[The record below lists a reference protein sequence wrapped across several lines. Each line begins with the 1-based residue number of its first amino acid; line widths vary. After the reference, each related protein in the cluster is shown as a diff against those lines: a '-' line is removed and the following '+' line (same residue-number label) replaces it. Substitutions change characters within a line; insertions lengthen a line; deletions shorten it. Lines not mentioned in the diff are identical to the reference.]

1 MDGAAKFVRG
11 DAIAGLMITF
21 INVIGGI
28 IIGVAQQDLSFGEAD
43 ETYTILTVGDGLVT
57 QIPALI
63 VSTGAGLLVSKSPAT
78 GPMDQALTGQLGGY
92 PPALGLSSFLILYLE
107 TGHPQGW
114 ETERP

>member
-1 MDGAAKFVRG
+1 MLRG

-28 IIGVAQQDLSFGEAD
+28 IIGVAQQDLSFGEAA

-63 VSTGAGLLVSKSPAT
+63 VSTGAGLLVSKSTAT
-78 GPMDQALTGQLGGY
+78 GSMDKALIRSEEHTSELQSLMR
-92 PPALGLSSFLILYLE
+92 SSYAVFCV
-107 TGHPQGW
+107 QKK
-114 ETERP
+114 